1 MATRLIDAT
10 WSRRR
15 TVDTRPQGLRLGFRD
30 GRAHAAHRPRELVI
44 ILTNHVTCRNEPGRG
59 LRPHHRYRPAG
70 IRIRVEETGSAT
82 ATAAFGRN
90 TA

>member
-1 MATRLIDAT
+1 MAPRLIDAT

-15 TVDTRPQGLRLGFRD
+15 AAGTRPHGLRLGFHD

-44 ILTNHVTCRNEPGRG
+44 ILTNYVTCRNEPDRG
-59 LRPHHRYRPAG
+59 LRPHHRYRPAR
-70 IRIRVEETGSAT
+70 IRIRVEAGSAT
-82 ATAAFGRN
+82 GTAAFGRY